1 MQDIFDTT
9 TSFADLGLSD
19 ALLKGIEDQGF
30 EHPTII
36 QSKLVPLAISGKDV
50 LGQSKTGTGKT
61 AAFGLPAL
69 HVLDG
74 STPFAC
80 LCLVPTRELAI
91 QVTRE
96 MRELGS
102 HTKLKVL
109 AVYGGQ
115 PISTQAE
122 RLKKK
127 PHIIV
132 GTPGRVMD
140 MHQRGLLPYDKIQ
153 LAMLDE
159 VDRMLDIGFREDIR
173 KILGG
178 IKQTHQTIFVSATIS
193 DEIMRLA
200 KKYMNDPVDLSLRE
214 AKSLTVAQ
222 VDQECISVQ
231 DWDKQ
236 RMLHHVIKVE
246 QPDLVLVFCRMKV
259 TVDRVVKFLQ
269 RKDID
274 ALVLH
279 ANLNQSQRNKAMDRL
294 RKREVRVVVAS
305 DLAARGIDVDD
316 ITHVINYDVPED
328 PEVYVHRIGRT
339 ARKGRSGKAIMFVT
353 PEQSELLMSI
363 ERLTNVEI
371 PTRVFDDF
379 KLGPEPDRI
388 QQDRRRLEKERE
400 AMRKANSRTI
410 DELPADKLG
419 EDASKFPG
427 GLVPKELPK
436 KRMGGR
442 LRTRRR

>member
-1 MQDIFDTT
+1 MSDIFSTSS
-9 TSFADLGLSD
+9 SFADLGLND
-19 ALLKGIEDQGF
+19 KVLKGIGDQGF

-36 QSKLVPLAISGKDV
+36 QAQLIPLAIEGKDV

-61 AAFGLPAL
+61 AAFALPVL
-69 HVLDG
+69 NELDG
-74 STPFAC
+74 QTPFAC

-96 MRELGS
+96 MTKLGS
-102 HTKLKVL
+102 HTNLKVL

-115 PISTQAE
+115 PIATQAE

-127 PHIIV
+127 PHVIV

-140 MHQRGLLPYDKIQ
+140 MHQRKLLPYDRIQ
-153 LAMLDE
+153 IAILDE

-178 IKQTHQTIFVSATIS
+178 MRHAHQTIFVSATIS
-193 DEIMRLA
+193 PEIEKLA
-200 KKYMNDPVDLSLRE
+200 KQYMRNPVDLSTKE
-214 AKSLTVAQ
+214 AKSLTVSQ
-222 VDQECISVQ
+222 VDQSCVSVQ
-231 DWDKQ
+231 SWDKSK
-236 RMLHHVIKVE
+236 MLLHVIE
-246 QPDLVLVFCRMKV
+246 QEKPDLALVFCRMKT
-259 TVDRVVKFLQ
+259 TVDKVANTLQ
-269 RKDID
+269 KKKID
-274 ALVLH
+274 AVVLH
-279 ANLNQSQRNKAMDRL
+279 ANLHQGKRNKVMERL
-294 RKREVRVVVAS
+294 RKREVHVVVAS

-339 ARKGRSGKAIMFVT
+339 ARKGQKGRAIMFVT
-353 PEQSELLMSI
+353 PEQSELLMNI

-371 PTRVFDDF
+371 PTLTFDSF
-379 KLGPEPDRI
+379 KPGPEPRGVQEDRK
-388 QQDRRRLEKERE
+388 RLEEQRE
-400 AMRKANSRTI
+400 AQRKMHSRTV
-410 DELPADKLG
+410 DELPADEQKG
-419 EDASKFPG
+419 NDAKFPG

-436 KRMGGR
+436 KRLGGR

>member
-1 MQDIFDTT
+1 MQDIFATS

-19 ALLKGIEDQGF
+19 AILKGIKEQGF

-36 QSKLVPLAISGKDV
+36 QSELIPLAIQGKDV

-69 HVLDG
+69 HLVDG

-96 MRELGS
+96 MMELGA

-115 PISTQAE
+115 AINTQAE
-122 RLKKK
+122 KLKKN

-140 MHQRGLLPYDKIQ
+140 MHQRGLLPYNKIQ

-173 KILGG
+173 KILGA
-178 IKQTHQTIFVSATIS
+178 IKQDHQTIFVSATIS
-193 DEIMRLA
+193 DEIMRLG
-200 KKYMNDPVDLSLRE
+200 KQYMKDPVDLSLSE

-222 VDQECISVQ
+222 VDQECVSVQ

-236 RMLHHVIKVE
+236 RMLHHVIKIE
-246 QPDLVLVFCRMKV
+246 KPDLALVFCRMKV
-259 TVDRVVKFLQ
+259 TVDRVAKSLQ
-269 RKDID
+269 KKGLD

-279 ANLNQSQRNKAMDRL
+279 ANLHQGKRNTVMERL
-294 RKREVRVVVAS
+294 RKREVHIVVAS
-305 DLAARGIDVDD
+305 DLAARGIDVDN
-316 ITHVINYDVPED
+316 ITHVVNYDVPDD

-339 ARKGRSGKAIMFVT
+339 ARKGQSGRAIMFVT
-353 PEQSELLMSI
+353 PEQSELLMNI

-379 KLGPEPDRI
+379 KPGPEPDRI

-400 AMRKANSRTI
+400 ALRKANSRTVDQI
-410 DELPADKLG
+410 PADKQG
-419 EDASKFPG
+419 DDPSKFPG

>member
-1 MQDIFDTT
+1 MQDIFATT

-19 ALLKGIEDQGF
+19 ALLKGIKDQGF

-36 QSKLVPLAISGKDV
+36 QSQLIPLAISGKDV

-69 HVLDG
+69 HLLDG
-74 STPFAC
+74 SVPFAC

-102 HTKLKVL
+102 HSKLKVL

-115 PISTQAE
+115 SINTQAE
-122 RLKKK
+122 QLKKK

-178 IKQTHQTIFVSATIS
+178 IKQNHQTIFVSATIS

-222 VDQECISVQ
+222 VNQECVSVP

-236 RMLHHVIKVE
+236 RMLHHVIKIE
-246 QPDLVLVFCRMKV
+246 KPDLVLVFCRMKV
-259 TVDRVVKFLQ
+259 TVDRVAKSLQ
-269 RKDID
+269 RKNID

-279 ANLNQSQRNKAMDRL
+279 ANLHQGKRDKVMDRL

-305 DLAARGIDVDD
+305 DLAARGIDVDN

-339 ARKGRSGKAIMFVT
+339 ARKGQSGKAIMFVT
-353 PEQSELLMSI
+353 PEQSELLMGI

-379 KLGPEPDRI
+379 KPGPEPDRI
-388 QQDRRRLEKERE
+388 QQDRARLEKERE

-410 DELPADKLG
+410 DELPAETLG
-419 EDASKFPG
+419 DDPSKFPG